1 MSENKTYTQMRN
13 EFQEKFFKEIS
24 PIIRQFEQER
34 IKNLITSI
42 VLTIIFSILCVA
54 IFMFSALKMNTG
66 FLQNC
71 LGIVGFCIGY
81 LAFATIPYT
90 KKCFENSIK
99 SEIMPLICSCYGNLT
114 WTNDEYYS
122 DNIFYDSNII
132 VNYPRCN
139 SKYDDMFI
147 GSYKGVDYEILELL
161 WEKTSS
167 LVKIVQHDGILIK
180 LKMNKPFNGETF
192 IESHKKIV
200 RGGLMAVLSY
210 EHLNLENNGKMN
222 LTKLE
227 DVEFNKKY
235 DIYTDDEVEA
245 RYLLTTSFMERLKN
259 MKTAFRTEKIRCSFY
274 NQYLLIRLESKKDL
288 FSICSLFKKV
298 DDSKQFF
305 TLYEEIISIIKLIDH
320 FKLNIK
326 IGM

>member
-1 MSENKTYTQMRN
+1 MPDDKTYTQMRN
-13 EFQEKFFKEIS
+13 EFQEKFFNEIS

-34 IKNLITSI
+34 IQNLIISI
-42 VLTIIFSILCVA
+42 ILTILFSILCVV
-54 IFMFSALKMNTG
+54 IFIFSALKMNTG

-71 LGIVGFCIGY
+71 IGMVGVCIGS
-81 LAFATIPYT
+81 LAFTTIPYT

-99 SEIMPLICSCYGNLT
+99 SEILPLICSCYGNLT

-122 DNIFYDSNII
+122 DNIFYDANII
-132 VNYPRCN
+132 VDYPRCN

-200 RGGLMAVLSY
+200 RAGLMAVLSY

-235 DIYTDDEVEA
+235 DVYTDDEVEA
-245 RYLLTTSFMERLKN
+245 RYLLTTSFMQRLKT
-259 MKTAFRTEKIRCSFY
+259 MKVAFRADKIKCSFY
-274 NQYLLIRLESKKDL
+274 KDYLLIGLFTKKDL
-288 FSICSLFKKV
+288 FSICSLFKRI
-298 DDSKQFF
+298 DEPKQFF
-305 TLYEEIISIIKLIDH
+305 TMYEEIVSVIKLIDH
-320 FKLNIK
+320 FKLDQK